1 MKASFSLTNHKLEQE
16 NLVIS
21 ESCLNNEKK
30 LREMSN
36 EIEDEH
42 LSFHSNAT
50 KSNDSHDTNTSQID
64 SEILNDDEKRSTTP
78 TSVGSIK
85 VVKSERKRTAN
96 LESLIGNLKVRKLNQ
111 NGTEKSNEKKLQSL
125 YVDTSLS
132 ECSTS
137 TPPLSSSSPSV
148 SPSSLPES
156 PLQSHL
162 SSVSSTSLSNLI
174 GNNKNS
180 DVNKISSMLPKY
192 RWMME
197 SSSST
202 KQINSMNTITKQR
215 VDKLIKKEC
224 LDENEK
230 ASNQTSQVNNE
241 INTNKLISD
250 KNANDIFA
258 KYSENIKNAIDF
270 YESNKNYLNMIKD
283 ASSEL
288 LWTHLANSNQSVNHL
303 SLISPVVKSNEP
315 NSHFKPSQIEENS
328 INNKKPPK
336 QSLPNKQ
343 NLAKQNGEK
352 FDAISLKSNSP
363 TSTVSSQKNQEDP
376 TRAVKFYDDFIDFR
390 GDILRKPPNSKNC
403 RILWEYLYLLLQDS
417 NYSSVIK
424 WEDESNM
431 VFRIVQAEKLAAL
444 WGLQKNRLGMTYEKL
459 SRGMRYY
466 YPNNI
471 IAREPGRR
479 LLYRFMRHPDDIK
492 KFVKKNGTYM
502 LKRAKMDSSLNDTSK
517 GNEYIGDDS
526 SDEEELKKSEKQGK
540 SIKKTN
546 KNQKKYEEEDEM
558 EEETFEETEED
569 LDINQDDL
577 VIDEKEQKEVDKQ
590 NKHNGDYFNYQE
602 DEDEDLESD
611 MRKSDQE
618 LATQGNRLISATTL
632 PTRGI
637 KNGDNHSTKKNLN
650 TSSSSS
656 FSSTSSSPNNKVHG
670 PSNTQTPYSD
680 YMFDP
685 SYIYSAQIAAYLA
698 RLLPANLSSPNDDMN
713 AAQFLMQLRN
723 TAAESV
729 AAAAAANLNEK
740 NSKLISDLLPNSMN
754 FQNRSPF
761 VNSFVN
767 NKYLNQLEQWTKSTR
782 PSTKSE
788 DVSSS
793 SPSSLSSVEYDRDMM
808 KNEYEFNDFLT
819 KNKHYQSQH
828 PNQKLPGRHTN
839 NVNNNNGY
847 SNMNLK
853 FEKAD
858 YSNEIKVQNEHPL
871 NLSGNKKRKSKY
883 DISRFN
889 NYN

>member
-1 MKASFSLTNHKLEQE
+1 
-16 NLVIS
+16 
-21 ESCLNNEKK
+21 
-30 LREMSN
+30 
-36 EIEDEH
+36 
-42 LSFHSNAT
+42 
-50 KSNDSHDTNTSQID
+50 
-64 SEILNDDEKRSTTP
+64 
-78 TSVGSIK
+78 
-85 VVKSERKRTAN
+85 
-96 LESLIGNLKVRKLNQ
+96 
-111 NGTEKSNEKKLQSL
+111 
-125 YVDTSLS
+125 
-132 ECSTS
+132 
-137 TPPLSSSSPSV
+137 
-148 SPSSLPES
+148 
-156 PLQSHL
+156 
-162 SSVSSTSLSNLI
+162 
-174 GNNKNS
+174 
-180 DVNKISSMLPKY
+180 MLPKY

-197 SSSST
+197 SSTST
-202 KQINSMNTITKQR
+202 KQMSSIDTNAKQNSA
-215 VDKLIKKEC
+215 KLIKKEF

-230 ASNQTSQVNNE
+230 ASNQTNQFKNE
-241 INTNKLISD
+241 NDNSTNKLNHSE
-250 KNANDIFA
+250 KNANDTFA
-258 KYSENIKNAIDF
+258 KYSENIKNAIEF

-288 LWTHLANSNQSVNHL
+288 LWTHLANSNQLANHS
-303 SLISPVVKSNEP
+303 SLISPIVKSNEP
-315 NSHFKPSQIEENS
+315 NSQIKPSQTDENS
-328 INNKKPPK
+328 LNKKAPK

-352 FDAISLKSNSP
+352 FDGLSLKSSSP
-363 TSTVSSQKNQEDP
+363 MSTVGSQKNQEDP

-424 WEDESNM
+424 WEDEANM

-502 LKRAKMDSSLNDTSK
+502 LKRAKMDTSLNDTSK
-517 GNEYIGDDS
+517 GNEYIGDES
-526 SDEEELKKSEKQGK
+526 SDDEEFKKSEKPSKK
-540 SIKKTN
+540 SK
-546 KNQKKYEEEDEM
+546 KNQSKYNEDEDEM
-558 EEETFEETEED
+558 EEEAFEETEED
-569 LDINQDDL
+569 LDTNQDEL
-577 VIDEKEQKEVDKQ
+577 VIDEEQEHKQVDKK
-590 NKHNGDYFNYQE
+590 NKKTNGDYFNCQE
-602 DEDEDLESD
+602 DEDDELEMD
-611 MRKSDQE
+611 TRKSDQ
-618 LATQGNRLISATTL
+618 AGRGNRPFSATS
-632 PTRGI
+632 PSTRGA
-637 KNGDNHSTKKNLN
+637 KHGDNNSTKKNLN

-656 FSSTSSSPNNKVHG
+656 FSSTSSSPNNKAHG
-670 PSNTQTPYSD
+670 LANPQAAYSD

-729 AAAAAANLNEK
+729 AAAAAASLNEK

-761 VNSFVN
+761 MNNFAN
-767 NKYLNQLEQWTKSTR
+767 NKNLNQLEQWTKSTR
-782 PSTKSE
+782 PSVKS
-788 DVSSS
+788 DDISSS
-793 SPSSLSSVEYDRDMM
+793 SPSSLSSVEYDRDVF
-808 KNEYEFNDFLT
+808 KNEYEMNDFLNR
-819 KNKHYQSQH
+819 NKHYQAQQPQH
-828 PNQKLPGRHTN
+828 LNHKPTGCQNSNTSPITTSNK
-839 NVNNNNGY
+839 NGY
-847 SNMNLK
+847 SNMK

-858 YSNEIKVQNEHPL
+858 YSNEIKMLNEYPL